1 MSSVGAARR
10 AGRGHRGE
18 GKTVTLKLHKRLLL
32 TGAAGGLGKVL
43 RESLKENCDV
53 LRLSDVADLGA
64 AADREEVFQADLAD
78 AAAVE
83 AMMADVDAVVH
94 LGGYSVEGPFQPI
107 LQANIIGAYNLY
119 EAARKH
125 GVRRIVFA
133 SSNHVVGFYRQGE
146 TIDASDPPRPDGIYG
161 LSKAFGEDLSRL
173 YFDRHGI
180 ETACLRIGSSY
191 PEPKDRR
198 MLATWLSYAD
208 LHRLVTACLTTPV
221 LGHTIVFGMSDNAV
235 TWWDNRLARHVGYRP
250 QDSSD
255 VFREAVHART
265 PAPDLNDPA
274 VQHQGGVFVRTGPF

>member
-1 MSSVGAARR
+1 M
-10 AGRGHRGE
+10 
-18 GKTVTLKLHKRLLL
+18 TLKLHKRLLL

-53 LRLSDVADLGA
+53 LRLSDVANLGA
-64 AADREEVFQADLAD
+64 AAAREEVFQADLAD

-83 AMMADVDAVVH
+83 TMMADVDAVVH

-119 EAARKH
+119 EAARKCA
-125 GVRRIVFA
+125 VRRIVFA

-146 TIDASDPPRPDGIYG
+146 TIDASHPPRPDGIYG

-173 YFDRHGI
+173 YYDRYGI

-198 MLATWLSYAD
+198 MLATWLSYGD
-208 LHRLVTACLTTPV
+208 LHRLVGACLATPV

-250 QDSSD
+250 QDRSD
-255 VFREAVHART
+255 IFREAVHART
-265 PAPDLNDPA
+265 PPPDLNDPA